1 MKNPYRIFWSM
12 VIFFGM
18 NTLAFSQ
25 IWPNGEDKFKT
36 DINKR
41 YNFYEIQ
48 ESFNKYWEGK
58 EINLQTP
65 KNQRGGWM
73 QFKRWEWFWEQ
84 RTFPDGNFPDPMHTY
99 NELMKLRNQ
108 KSSDNEILQGSDW
121 ENIGPETNTGGYNGL
136 GRLNCIEEDPDYDG
150 TTNRTIWVGSASGGL
165 WKTTD
170 DGATWTTKTDKLPS
184 LGISGICINPSNKN
198 IMYIATGDGDVADT
212 YSVGVLKSTDG
223 GENWNTTG
231 LNWTIQNN
239 RVIRKLIMHPS
250 NYDILYAAT
259 SIGIFK
265 TTNGGNSWTQMSI
278 SLTYSSGFWDI
289 EFKPGDPNTLYAT
302 STWEIV
308 RTTNA
313 GTNWSILTSGLPSA
327 NANTYRAELTVSAHD
342 ANYIYAVYGY
352 YNWGGGTSANNYGLY
367 GVYRSTNSGTNWT
380 TLSNWDND
388 QINLLGWESS
398 AADSGGQAFY
408 DLDIVAS
415 PTDKNVVFIGGVNVW
430 RTTNSGSSWSC
441 VAHWYGQGG
450 RPEVHADHHHLRFAG
465 TSNRLYSG
473 HDGGIDRTTN
483 NGSSWTWLGSGLKIT
498 QFYRLGVSQTNS
510 NFVIAGSQDNGTK
523 LKKNAE
529 WFDVIGGD
537 GMECIIDYT
546 DTNYMWGALY
556 YGQMRRSTNAGKNWS
571 GLNRPETNGA
581 WVTPYVLHP
590 TNPQIMYAGYR
601 NVWVSTNRGTNW
613 SSLSSFSNGSL
624 TLLHVAPSNTNH
636 IYAGYGSILN
646 RTTNGGTNWSS
657 ITLPTSRSITY
668 MAIHPDNP
676 NRIWATFSGYTSGQK
691 VYYSTNGGTSW
702 TNITGNLPNIPVN
715 TIVYQKNRDNRVYVG
730 TDLGVFYRD
739 DKTTNWIEYNQ
750 SLPNVIVNELE
761 IHQADGILFAATY
774 GRGVWKV
781 QLPGEY
787 FTLIAPTL
795 NHPLNNSTNIPI
807 ADTLKWQSVQGAET
821 YQVQVSIN
829 SSFGTTIIDTSVTD
843 TTYFLSNASLNYS
856 TNYYWRVRAKSTG
869 QDGPWSSTWL
879 FTTEQVPLVAPVL
892 TNPSDNATNI
902 DLNINLTWNAVQ
914 GAQGYQIQVSHTSNF
929 DNPFTD
935 LILGNIYLALLSIN
949 PEYSTTYY
957 WRVRAQR
964 GLENGPWANHRQFTT
979 KPIPLV
985 APELV
990 SPADN
995 ASDVT
1000 ISSALSWNSV
1010 AGADNYTIQIS
1021 PNSSFNE
1028 LYANITQSGLN
1039 YSISNFSP
1047 DYSTEYHWR
1056 VRSKRGSEDGPWS
1069 ESRMFITEPIPLV
1082 APALT
1087 NPADNDDDVALDE
1100 NLAWNSVQGADNYQI
1115 QIALSSSFSSTL
1127 ADVNQ
1132 SGQSY
1137 SLSNISPDYS
1147 TEYFW
1152 RVRAKRGSEN
1162 GPWASYR
1169 QFTTMPIPLVA
1180 PVLTAPDNNA
1190 TDVQLSAILSWN
1202 SVQGADN
1209 YQVQV
1214 SLNSNFTTTL
1224 ANVTQTGLNYA
1235 ISNYSPEY
1243 STTYY
1248 WRVRPKRGSEDG
1260 PWATYRQFTTMAIP
1274 LVAPILNNPNDNST
1288 NIPLNEN
1295 LAWNSVQGA
1304 DNYQIQIAL
1313 SSSFSS
1319 TLADVNQSGQSYS
1332 LSNISPDY
1340 STEYFWRVRAKRGSE
1355 NGPWASYRQF
1365 TTMPIPLVAP
1375 VLTAP
1380 DNNATDVQ
1388 LSAILSWNSV
1398 QGADNYQV
1406 QVSLNSNFTTTLAN
1420 VTQTGLN
1427 YAISNYSPEYSTTYY
1442 WRVRPKRGSEDGPWA
1457 TYRQFTTMA
1466 IPLVAPILN
1475 NPNDN
1480 STNIPLDENLAWNSV
1495 QGADNYQIQIALS
1508 SSFSSTLADAT
1519 QSGQSYSLSN
1529 ISPDYSTEYFWR
1541 VRAKRG
1547 SENGPWA
1554 SYRQFTTMPVP
1565 LVAPVLTAPDN
1576 NATKVMLDA
1585 DLTWQSVSGAESY
1598 ELQLS
1603 RFSNFSSHVI
1613 NSNVGNVLLFDLGS
1627 VSMNFNTLYYWR
1639 VRAIRGSDSGPYS
1652 TTYTF
1657 TTRQVLQT
1665 PASLYPPH
1673 QSKNIM
1679 NSEIA
1684 RWSEVEDAEKY
1695 HVQFATS
1702 SNFSTILY
1710 ENANLTD
1717 TMVAI
1722 SLLNLNINQN
1732 VIWRVRAIN
1741 SLENSNWS
1749 TLRTFSAYPSSAS
1762 CDAKALVCGP
1772 YISDVTFG
1780 TLQYQSGCDWGYAD
1794 NYASQTLN
1802 VNKKQTYQFS
1812 ASGTNTTANS
1822 LFKLWIDWNGDNDFD
1837 DEGESLAII
1846 GTPGSGPFTA
1856 NITVPSSAITGKVR
1870 ARMAISNDNISSYCG
1885 IIQNGEFEDFALN
1898 IAPAFVV
1905 APDLISPLN
1914 NAKDIKLTAEFV
1926 WDAIEDALSYNIQI
1940 SDDQQFNNIV
1950 YQTNTASTSVTLS
1963 SGILS
1968 YRKTYYW
1975 RVNTVGS
1982 QNTSDYSTARKFDS
1996 EKSVPDD
2003 WTYIS
2008 DSEISSVV
2016 RVPIGADIKI
2026 GNRDIDK
2033 GDAIG
2038 LFFDDNGTLKCSGYG
2053 IWNNETLDI
2062 TVWGDDTKTSEKD
2075 GYDDDEAY
2083 KFKTW
2088 DSQLDLVYP
2097 STAKFESGP
2106 EVFQNDSL
2114 SILSS
2119 LESSIKYQT
2128 ISLSSGWNLIS
2139 SYITP
2144 INASMTDVWNDIKD
2158 DVVIV
2163 KDGLGKTYLP
2173 AFDING
2179 IGNWKLFDGY
2189 QVYMSVENDI
2199 VIGGNQAI
2207 PENEDIELSSGWSLI
2222 SYLRNSNMN
2231 AVTAFATLTNSNSLV
2246 IAKDNFGRTYI
2257 PMFNINGIGNLLPGQ
2272 GYQVYLSSAA
2282 TLTYPANQQGR
2293 IAPLNNFTNTAAD
2306 ILEPAISN
2314 TGDNMT
2320 IILELDKFN
2329 SRFDIGVFNQDN
2341 LLAGSAK
2348 VIDNRAYI
2356 TVWNFDKNNNSE
2368 HKYFELRAYDKL
2380 KHTYMNINLE
2390 SVKDL
2395 FSNSDVDIITYRT
2408 NFVYFAKGSIDFD
2421 FSSPSISAYPNP
2433 FNDKCEIAVFLPEPR
2448 NIELILYNSA
2458 GKEVYKINHSVSSS
2472 GLYNFIIEAGILS
2485 SGEYLVVVNYGSKT
2499 LSEKIIL
2506 SR

>member
-1169 QFTTMPIPLVA
+1169 QFTTMP
-1180 PVLTAPDNNA
+1180 
-1190 TDVQLSAILSWN
+1190 
-1202 SVQGADN
+1202 
-1209 YQVQV
+1209 
-1214 SLNSNFTTTL
+1214 
-1224 ANVTQTGLNYA
+1224 
-1235 ISNYSPEY
+1235 
-1243 STTYY
+1243 
-1248 WRVRPKRGSEDG
+1248 
-1260 PWATYRQFTTMAIP
+1260 
-1274 LVAPILNNPNDNST
+1274 
-1288 NIPLNEN
+1288 
-1295 LAWNSVQGA
+1295 
-1304 DNYQIQIAL
+1304 
-1313 SSSFSS
+1313 
-1319 TLADVNQSGQSYS
+1319 
-1332 LSNISPDY
+1332 
-1340 STEYFWRVRAKRGSE
+1340 
-1355 NGPWASYRQF
+1355 
-1365 TTMPIPLVAP
+1365 
-1375 VLTAP
+1375 
-1380 DNNATDVQ
+1380 
-1388 LSAILSWNSV
+1388 
-1398 QGADNYQV
+1398 
-1406 QVSLNSNFTTTLAN
+1406 
-1420 VTQTGLN
+1420 
-1427 YAISNYSPEYSTTYY
+1427 
-1442 WRVRPKRGSEDGPWA
+1442 
-1457 TYRQFTTMA
+1457 
-1466 IPLVAPILN
+1466 
-1475 NPNDN
+1475 
-1480 STNIPLDENLAWNSV
+1480 
-1495 QGADNYQIQIALS
+1495 
-1508 SSFSSTLADAT
+1508 
-1519 QSGQSYSLSN
+1519 
-1529 ISPDYSTEYFWR
+1529 
-1541 VRAKRG
+1541 
-1547 SENGPWA
+1547 
-1554 SYRQFTTMPVP
+1554 VP